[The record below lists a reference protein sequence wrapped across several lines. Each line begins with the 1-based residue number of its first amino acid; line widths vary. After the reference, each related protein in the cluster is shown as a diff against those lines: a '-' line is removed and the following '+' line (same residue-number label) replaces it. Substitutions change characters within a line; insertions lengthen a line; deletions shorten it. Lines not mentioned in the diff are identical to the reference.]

1 MTFVIGGGGVKRF
14 HLTWDFDGRVGD
26 GFCTMG
32 YIIILDHFKTV
43 IFDLQLK
50 AIPKIFTNFHVF
62 FKFLLEKDVIWGR
75 GIRKTFLKDFS
86 HSTPPNDIFFSQKV
100 KDA

>member
-1 MTFVIGGGGVKRF
+1 MAFVIGGEERF

-43 IFDLQLK
+43 IFDLQLYK
-50 AIPKIFTNFHVF
+50 EAIA
-62 FKFLLEKDVIWGR
+62 VIVLRIG
-75 GIRKTFLKDFS
+75 
-86 HSTPPNDIFFSQKV
+86 
-100 KDA
+100 